1 MEETNTGAALPA
13 KRPTFLTV
21 LCILSFVGI
30 AYSLIEGIWHY
41 FELSQIASAGGDLFS
56 DDMNT
61 PNGEQIIQAIEAMGI
76 DYGKLVLNTLVVTLL
91 NIPILIGV
99 LMMWKQKKM
108 GFYVYTAVELIQCV
122 MPFILILGGGVAG
135 GILGVLCAVYAIV
148 AIVFIILYG
157 MNLKHMA

>member
-30 AYSLIEGIWHY
+30 GFSLIGGIMAY
-41 FELSQIASAGGDLFS
+41 FSYSTMANAG
-56 DDMNT
+56 DMYGGM
-61 PNGEQIIQAIEAMGI
+61 NGEGAEEMGQAMNAMADAMGM
-76 DYGKLVLNTLVVTLL
+76 DYGKMALNSLVVALL

-108 GFYVYTAVELIQCV
+108 GYFVYSAFELIQCV
-122 MPFILILGGGVAG
+122 MPFVIIG
-135 GILGVLCAVYAIV
+135 GIAGNISGVLYAIV
-148 AIVFIILYG
+148 AIVFITLYG
-157 MNLKHMA
+157 LNLKHMS

>member
-1 MEETNTGAALPA
+1 MEETNTVAATPA

-30 AYSLIEGIWHY
+30 AFSLIGGIMSY
-41 FELSQIASAGGDLFS
+41 FSYSALASAG
-56 DDMNT
+56 DMFGGMKT
-61 PNGEQIIQAIEAMGI
+61 EGGEQMGQAMNSLASTFGI
-76 DYGKLVLNTLVVTLL
+76 DYGKMALNSLVVELL

-122 MPFILILGGGVAG
+122 MPFILVGGLAG
-135 GILGVLCAVYAIV
+135 GISGILYLIA
-148 AIVFIILYG
+148 AIVFIVLYG
-157 MNLKHMA
+157 LNLKSMS